1 MGNAS
6 AGGLAYVPSTGG
18 GGAGAAV
25 TIGGNTAG
33 AGAIVSSGTLF
44 LAGGNNVTL
53 SQNGQSITISGGA
66 GGGASTAGLYGT
78 GNTTNNSTTTL
89 ALSSQL
95 FNFQGGVTGG
105 FSNGS
110 IQISAP
116 AVSSLSNSNNV
127 SFGTNG
133 STITASYALGVSA
146 PGGTSNALSGITFS
160 NSNGVSFGLST
171 GAGVGTMTASIAA
184 AGTGT
189 SITGNASITLNTGGL
204 AFNGSALAGTNTAK
218 TGNIAF
224 TANSS
229 GVSINASSLMGTAVS
244 TSSTIGVHFTGAG
257 NSAGITLSN
266 PFLTRSIFPSD
277 QLSAISAPG
286 NASLSI
292 QYVPID
298 SPLTATRIDA
308 LMGLQGGSA
317 ATTATGAIVFSVY
330 MGISTRNGSTL
341 SSLSSGS
348 TQTTYTYA
356 SNSAGQT
363 QLTASALRPISC
375 PVNVNAAPGEYF
387 VGVNIITN
395 TSSIGASTTNYGLT
409 MSIYGG
415 TDVQTAIPYAEITA
429 NTATSSGLYY
439 GQGMYTAATTGMPV
453 SIGLAN
459 IAQTGPSAA
468 QANIGLV
475 FRNA

>member
-25 TIGGNTAG
+25 TIGGTTAG

-78 GNTTNNSTTTL
+78 GNITNNSTTTL

-204 AFNGSALAGTNTAK
+204 AFNGSGLAGTNTAK
-218 TGNIAF
+218 SGNIAF

-244 TSSTIGVHFTGAG
+244 TTSTVGVHLSGGG
-257 NSAGITLSN
+257 NSAGLTLSN
-266 PFLTRSIFPSD
+266 PFVTRLIYPAQD
-277 QLSAISAPG
+277 IVAISAPG

-292 QYVPID
+292 QYIPID
-298 SPLTATRIDA
+298 NPLTASRVDA
-308 LMGLQGGSA
+308 LVAMSGGSG
-317 ATTATGAIVFSVY
+317 ATTATGAIAISMYV
-330 MGISTRNGSTL
+330 GISTRNVSTL

-356 SNSAGQT
+356 SNTAGNT

-375 PVNVNAAPGEYF
+375 PVNVNAPPGEYF
-387 VGVNIITN
+387 VGVNIITA
-395 TSSIGASTTNYGLT
+395 TSSIGLSTTNYGLT

-415 TDVQTAIPYAEITA
+415 TQVQTAVPYAEITA
-429 NTATSSGLYY
+429 NTATSSNLWY
-439 GQGMYTAATTGMPV
+439 GQGVYTAATTGMPV
-453 SIGLAN
+453 SIGLAA
-459 IAQTGPSAA
+459 IAQTGSSQA
-468 QANIGLV
+468 QANIALV